1 MITSSTSISSFI
13 TRDSQ
18 MWVMAAENWTVF
30 PEFVLLGLS
39 GRWDVQQALFILLLL
54 VFSIAVVANVGMVLL
69 IKVDP
74 RLHTSVSYFLSNLC
88 FCDAHCSS
96 TVYPSM
102 LADFSSELKKISF
115 NLCAVQMYCFGTFAD
130 VECLMLTIMA
140 YDHYVAICNPLL
152 YAVVMSRRFC
162 TQLVVFVYL
171 EPLIYPAGFTCCT
184 IQLSFCNSNVI
195 NHFFL

>member
-18 MWVMAAENWTVF
+18 MWVMAAENWTLF

-74 RLHTSVSYFLSNLC
+74 RLHTSMSYFLSNVC
-88 FCDAHCSS
+88 SCDVCCSS

-115 NLCAVQMYCFGTFAD
+115 NLCAFRCIVLGPLQMWNVSCWLSW
-130 VECLMLTIMA
+130 LMITM
-140 YDHYVAICNPLL
+140 
-152 YAVVMSRRFC
+152 
-162 TQLVVFVYL
+162 
-171 EPLIYPAGFTCCT
+171 
-184 IQLSFCNSNVI
+184 
-195 NHFFL
+195 